1 MIRFSASS
9 GIGYG
14 LSWNVILVPSV
25 EPVIVPNVILLYCY
39 FVLVPQVLPSPAH
52 IIAFMGI
59 KYQRNFDL

>member
-39 FVLVPQVLPSPAH
+39 FVGVTVIVDFACT
-52 IIAFMGI
+52 
-59 KYQRNFDL
+59 YNRV